1 MTHRILL
8 VEDDPYLQ
16 DGLSELL
23 KLEGYAVTLAGTV
36 REAQAAWDGAGF
48 DLAILDVRLPDGS
61 GLDLCREIKAQSL
74 VPIIFLTANDLES
87 DIVTGLE
94 LGADDYITKPFS
106 LAVLRARVNA
116 VLRRNDKGMAQCIGP
131 FRFDFQN
138 MVFYKNETPIEL
150 SKTEQ
155 KLLNLLVSNANHTVT
170 RDRLIDCIW
179 TNGAAFVDE
188 NALSV
193 SINRLRNKLED
204 NPKKPEFIK
213 TVYGLGYQ
221 WES

>member
-1 MTHRILL
+1 MKTILII
-8 VEDDPYLQ
+8 EDDLSLSNGIMLSLKSPEFSILQAFNLLEARKYL
-16 DGLSELL
+16 
-23 KLEGYAVTLAGTV
+23 LEA
-36 REAQAAWDGAGF
+36 
-48 DLAILDVRLPDGS
+48 DLILIDINLPDGS
-61 GLDLCREIKAQSL
+61 GLDLCREIKAQSV
-74 VPIIFLTANDLES
+74 VPVIFLTANDLES